1 MGQPLYIYVDV
12 DDTLIHKD
20 DSGHIHPIKHVVQ
33 HVRELSKQGAM
44 LYCWSTGGE
53 DHARS
58 IAQKLDIEACF
69 KGFLHKPQLFIDDQ
83 QTTEWENFLHVS
95 PDKLCSI
102 EDYRKAV
109 S

>member
-12 DDTLIHKD
+12 DDTLVRKD
-20 DSGHIHPIKHVVQ
+20 DSGQMHPITHVVE
-33 HVRELSKQGAM
+33 HVRELSKENAM

-58 IAQKLDIEACF
+58 IAQKLNIEACF

-83 QTTEWENFLHVS
+83 ETTEWENFLHVR
-95 PDKLCSI
+95 PNKLGTI
-102 EDYRKAV
+102 AEYRNAV